1 MSWKYIQTSRLRH
14 LFFEGF
20 TALDIAEPLI
30 SFDAEADARTVQR
43 FMIEK
48 DFDLVGIRVDGL
60 VKGYVKL
67 NDLRDG
73 ICGEHIHEF
82 IPEDD
87 LVPDTANLANVVR
100 SLSINKQCF
109 VMILNQVSAI
119 ITLQDLEKPPMR
131 MFLFG
136 LITIGEMLMTEII
149 RRRYHDGSWQNFLSK
164 QRLQKA
170 RDLQEERLRRGQKL
184 NLVDC
189 LQYSDKGWIL
199 SHDADIRKALG
210 QESRSA
216 ARKAMKELET
226 LRNNL
231 AHIQEVVPTGWNRI
245 AIACSRME
253 YNLQNIIEKLD
264 DLAPPTNDIGIS

>member
-1 MSWKYIQTSRLRH
+1 MSWKNIQTSRLRH

-20 TALDIAEPLI
+20 TAMDIAEPLI
-30 SFDAEADARTVQR
+30 SFDSEADAPTVQK

-60 VKGYVKL
+60 VKGYVKR

-73 ICGEHIHEF
+73 ICEDYIHEF
-82 IPEDD
+82 ILEDD
-87 LVPDTANLANVVR
+87 LVPDTANLADVVR

-136 LITIGEMLMTEII
+136 LITISEMMMTEII

-164 QRLQKA
+164 QRLEKA

-184 NLVDC
+184 NLIDC

-199 SHDADIRKALG
+199 SYDEDIRKALG

-216 ARKAMKELET
+216 ARKAIKELET

-231 AHIQEVVPTGWNRI
+231 AHIQEVIPTGWKRLVI
-245 AIACSRME
+245 VCSRME
-253 YNLQNIIEKLD
+253 YNLQNFIEKLD